1 MPRKGEHVRGV
12 LQTRQGVRR
21 RGIAALARPAPRT
34 GRPAPSRGAEP
45 ARPIGYNRAITPSA
59 SGPGCALWRIL
70 ILPPIL
76 PTPAL
81 PMKPEKNPASP
92 AAEAPVVSNFI
103 RSIID
108 EDNRNGK
115 WGGRVETRFPPEPNG
130 YLHYG
135 HAKSICLNFG
145 LAEAY
150 GGVCHMRFDD
160 TNPEKEEQEYV
171 DAILEAVHWL
181 GFEWGEH
188 LYFASDYFDRMHDCA
203 ISLIQAGKAYV
214 DSQSA
219 EEMRANRGTLTEA
232 GKDSP
237 YRNRSVA
244 ENLDLFARMR
254 AGEFAEGTHILR
266 ARIDMASPN
275 INLRDPAIYRIRHA
289 THHRTG
295 DAWCIYPMY
304 TFAHPIEDAIE
315 NITHSVCTLEFEDQR
330 PFYDWLLD
338 ALATEGRFPRP
349 LPQQIEFARLN
360 LTYVVLSKRKLIQLV
375 NEGHVDG
382 WDDPRL
388 PTLVGARR
396 RGFTAT
402 GFRRFAER
410 IGVSKADSW
419 IDMSVL
425 EECMRDDLNEAAE
438 RRVAVLDPLKLVL
451 TNYAEGE
458 SELCQA
464 PNHPLKPELGKRDMP
479 FSRELWIERED
490 FMEEP
495 VKGFHRLYPG
505 NMVRLRYGF
514 VVRCTG
520 CEKDAD
526 GTITAVLAEYMP
538 DSKSGTPGADNYKV
552 KGNLHW
558 VSVAHGY
565 EAEVRI
571 YDRLFA
577 HPHPGQRR
585 EGDAPDFER
594 DFLTDINPDS
604 KRIITAYLEPALKDA
619 RPEEHFQFERHGY
632 FVADRVDSQPGA
644 PVFNRTVTLKD
655 SWAKGGK

>member
-1 MPRKGEHVRGV
+1 
-12 LQTRQGVRR
+12 
-21 RGIAALARPAPRT
+21 
-34 GRPAPSRGAEP
+34 
-45 ARPIGYNRAITPSA
+45 
-59 SGPGCALWRIL
+59 
-70 ILPPIL
+70 
-76 PTPAL
+76 
-81 PMKPEKNPASP
+81 MKPEKNLAAAPPPAS
-92 AAEAPVVSNFI
+92 NFV
-103 RSIID
+103 RNIID
-108 EDNRNGK
+108 EDLRTGK
-115 WGGRVETRFPPEPNG
+115 WDGRVETRFPPEPNG

-171 DAILEAVHWL
+171 DAILEAVKWL
-181 GFEWGEH
+181 GFDWGEH
-188 LYFASDYFDRMHDCA
+188 LYFASDYFDTMYACA
-203 ISLIQAGKAYV
+203 LSLISAGKAYV

-219 EEMRANRGTLTEA
+219 DDMRARRGTLTEP

-237 YRNRSVA
+237 HRERSVE
-244 ENLDLFARMR
+244 ENLDLFSRMR
-254 AGEFAEGTHILR
+254 AGEFPEGTHILR
-266 ARIDMASPN
+266 AKIDMASAN
-275 INLRDPAIYRIRHA
+275 INMRDPAIYRIRHVA
-289 THHRTG
+289 HHRAG
-295 DAWCIYPMY
+295 DKWPIYPMY

-338 ALATEGRFPRP
+338 ALADAGHFSRP

-375 NEGHVDG
+375 NEGHVAG

-388 PTLVGARR
+388 PTLIGARR
-396 RGFTAT
+396 RGFTAA

-438 RRVAVLDPLKLVL
+438 RRVAVLDPLKLII

-464 PNHPLKPELGKRDMP
+464 PNHPLKPELGRRDMP

-495 VKGFHRLYPG
+495 TKGFHRLYPG

-514 VVRCTG
+514 VVKCTG
-520 CEKDAD
+520 CEKDAA
-526 GTITAVLAEYMP
+526 GTVTTVFAEYMP
-538 DSKSGTPGADNYKV
+538 DSRSGTPGADTYKV

-558 VSVAHGY
+558 VSVAHAY

-585 EGDAPDFER
+585 EGDAPELER

-604 KRIITAYLEPALKDA
+604 RRSLIAYLEPILKDA

-632 FVADRVDSQPGA
+632 FVADRIDSKPGSPA
-644 PVFNRTVTLKD
+644 FNRTVTLKD
-655 SWAKGGK
+655 SWAKASK